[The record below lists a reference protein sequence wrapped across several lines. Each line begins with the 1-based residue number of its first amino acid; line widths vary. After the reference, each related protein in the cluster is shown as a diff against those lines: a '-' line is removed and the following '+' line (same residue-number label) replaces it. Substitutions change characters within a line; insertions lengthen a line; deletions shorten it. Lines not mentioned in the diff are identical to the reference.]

1 MRIERITP
9 RPILASNWLS
19 PNGLVRPQAAYNRG
33 SFVRSLGRRDG
44 SRSRKIG
51 GIMKVRYTAATWVAL
66 LVFAFAFAPFA
77 LAQDDKQPDA
87 KPATTDTKPDAKP
100 ADAAPAD
107 AQTPALPDVV
117 PQKDHVNV
125 KGGSRDD
132 VE

>member
-51 GIMKVRYTAATWVAL
+51 GIMRVRFTAATWVAL
-66 LVFAFAFAPFA
+66 LVFAIAPFA
-77 LAQDDKQPDA
+77 LAQDGKQPDA
-87 KPATTDTKPDAKP
+87 KPTTTDTKPDAKP
-100 ADAAPAD
+100 AATIPAADAPA
-107 AQTPALPDVV
+107 PALPDVV

-125 KGGSRDD
+125 KEGS
-132 VE
+132 